1 MCGGSR
7 RGVPAAAMCRNAT
20 RRQMVGRKFHN
31 QTAGDGVE
39 KLRAD
44 KQGGVIAIQ
53 TQRPPYI
60 IKENQ
65 ILISPK

>member
-1 MCGGSR
+1 
-7 RGVPAAAMCRNAT
+7 
-20 RRQMVGRKFHN
+20 MVGRKFHN

-60 IKENQ
+60 DGQ
-65 ILISPK
+65 MTAST